1 MPKHKHKDCLQAMAV
16 KIFDIEVLEDDM
28 VYVGND
34 IRAKDKEAALK
45 ILTLMSGGIIN
56 EDSEI
61 LSCEEKTLH

>member
-1 MPKHKHKDCLQAMAV
+1 MPRHKHKDCSQAMAV

-61 LSCEEKTLH
+61 LSCEEKTVH

>member
-1 MPKHKHKDCLQAMAV
+1 MHKDCSQAMAV

-34 IRAKDKEAALK
+34 IRAKDKETAMK

-61 LSCEEKTLH
+61 ISCEEKTIH

>member
-1 MPKHKHKDCLQAMAV
+1 MHKDCSQAMAV

-34 IRAKDKEAALK
+34 IRAKDKETALK

-61 LSCEEKTLH
+61 ISCEEKTIH

>member
-1 MPKHKHKDCLQAMAV
+1 MHKDCSRAMAV

-34 IRAKDKEAALK
+34 IRAKDKETAMK

-61 LSCEEKTLH
+61 ISCEEKTIH

>member
-1 MPKHKHKDCLQAMAV
+1 MHKDCSQAMAV

-61 LSCEEKTLH
+61 LSCEEKTVH

>member
-1 MPKHKHKDCLQAMAV
+1 MPRHKHKDCSQAMAV

-34 IRAKDKEAALK
+34 IRAKDKETALK

-61 LSCEEKTLH
+61 LSCEEKTVH

>member
-1 MPKHKHKDCLQAMAV
+1 MHKDCSRAMAV

-34 IRAKDKEAALK
+34 IRAKDKETALK

-61 LSCEEKTLH
+61 LSCEEKTVH

>member
-1 MPKHKHKDCLQAMAV
+1 MLRPTHKDCSQAMAV

-34 IRAKDKEAALK
+34 IRAKDKETALK

-61 LSCEEKTLH
+61 IKFEEKTLH

>member
-1 MPKHKHKDCLQAMAV
+1 MHKDCSQAMAV

-34 IRAKDKEAALK
+34 IRAKDKETALK

-61 LSCEEKTLH
+61 LSCEEKTVH

>member
-1 MPKHKHKDCLQAMAV
+1 MAV

-34 IRAKDKEAALK
+34 IRAKDKETAMK

-61 LSCEEKTLH
+61 ISCEEKTIH

>member
-1 MPKHKHKDCLQAMAV
+1 MAV

-34 IRAKDKEAALK
+34 IRAKDKETALK

-56 EDSEI
+56 EDSERI
-61 LSCEEKTLH
+61 SCEEKTVH

>member
-1 MPKHKHKDCLQAMAV
+1 MLRPTHKDCSQAMAV

-61 LSCEEKTLH
+61 LSCEEKTVH

>member
-1 MPKHKHKDCLQAMAV
+1 MHKDCSQAMAV

-34 IRAKDKEAALK
+34 IRAKDKETAMK

-61 LSCEEKTLH
+61 LSCEEKTVH

>member
-1 MPKHKHKDCLQAMAV
+1 MAV

-34 IRAKDKEAALK
+34 IRAKDKETALK

-61 LSCEEKTLH
+61 IKFEEKTLH

>member
-1 MPKHKHKDCLQAMAV
+1 MAV

-61 LSCEEKTLH
+61 LSCEEKTVH

>member
-1 MPKHKHKDCLQAMAV
+1 MHKVYSPTMAV

-34 IRAKDKEAALK
+34 IRAKDKETALK

-61 LSCEEKTLH
+61 LSCEEKTVH

>member
-1 MPKHKHKDCLQAMAV
+1 MPRHKHKDCSQAMAL

-34 IRAKDKEAALK
+34 IRAKDKETALK

-61 LSCEEKTLH
+61 LSCEEKTVH

>member
-1 MPKHKHKDCLQAMAV
+1 MHKDCSQVMAV

-34 IRAKDKEAALK
+34 IRAKDKETALK

-61 LSCEEKTLH
+61 LSCEEKTVH

>member
-1 MPKHKHKDCLQAMAV
+1 MAV

-34 IRAKDKEAALK
+34 IRAKDKETALK

-61 LSCEEKTLH
+61 LSCEEKTVH

>member
-1 MPKHKHKDCLQAMAV
+1 MLRPTHKDCSQAMAV

-34 IRAKDKEAALK
+34 IRAKDKETALK

-61 LSCEEKTLH
+61 LSCEEKTVH

>member
-1 MPKHKHKDCLQAMAV
+1 MHKVYSLTMAV

-34 IRAKDKEAALK
+34 IRAKDKETALK

-61 LSCEEKTLH
+61 LSCEEKTVH